1 MNPMDFVR
9 VVNRTTEQI
18 DATWDG
24 RPIVVPPGYRVEDKK
39 VVAAGVQPNHDPRMV
54 GYLDVPDHTVEIV
67 EAGASKGKIAVV
79 GGKVPFVHL
88 PAAAG
93 QKVKWQ
99 CPQMGTMDPASSNEA
114 EFRVAVLEFKDEPSY
129 LPPTDAVELLDRS
142 LMDDVA
148 QEAVTMLTAQGK
160 RGKRGRRNQAFMTD
174 PNLKDVAF
182 QTKVDYND

>member
-24 RPIVVPPGYRVEDKK
+24 RPIVVPPAYRLEGGK
-39 VVAAGVQPNHDPRMV
+39 VVAAGVRPEHDPRMV
-54 GYLDVPDHTVEIV
+54 GYLEVPDHEVQAES
-67 EAGASKGKIAVV
+67 GDRKLKIPVT

-88 PAAAG
+88 PSAAG

-99 CPQMGTMDPASSNEA
+99 CPQMGTMDPASSNDA
-114 EFRVAVLEFKDEPSY
+114 VFRVAVLEFKDEPSY
-129 LPPTDAVELLDRS
+129 LPPTDAVELIDRS
-142 LMDDVA
+142 LLDDEA
-148 QEAVTMLTAQGK
+148 QQAQPVLTAQGK
-160 RGKRGRRNQAFMTD
+160 RDKRGRRNQAFMTD
-174 PNLKDVAF
+174 PQLKDVAF